1 MDFKKFMYSLSNI
14 TSESES
20 KICGNGK
27 CFCKKNGKKTRCKN
41 LNKTIKK
48 CGNGKCFCGK
58 KKPCK
63 NANKTLKKKSFFDA
77 FTNPFS
83 NKNNKSKKNKY

>member
-20 KICGNGK
+20 KI
-27 CFCKKNGKKTRCKN
+27 
-41 LNKTIKK
+41 